1 MTNYEKIQKA
11 NPQLTIY
18 QVGDEQFRDYGIV
31 YKQFD
36 LTEINDYMARVAV
49 TAANQYVPKNPA
61 IEQMSVIHEIS
72 GEVFGG
78 MALSAGQCVGHCDA
92 FSAVEFHQGSEVNIT
107 FTDVIMVLGK
117 RRDLQNYEFH
127 AVDDA
132 QIFYIPQGTV
142 FEMFSDTL
150 HYSPIE
156 VTPAGFK
163 AVVVVLNGTNE
174 SLPSSFKTHNPMLVK
189 KNKFQLA
196 HATRTDK
203 VKAGIL
209 PGVKGPLV
217 QVRPIQ
223 D

>member
-1 MTNYEKIQKA
+1 M
-11 NPQLTIY
+11 
-18 QVGDEQFRDYGIV
+18 
-31 YKQFD
+31 
-36 LTEINDYMARVAV
+36 
-49 TAANQYVPKNPA
+49 
-61 IEQMSVIHEIS
+61 
-72 GEVFGG
+72 
-78 MALSAGQCVGHCDA
+78 GHCDA
-92 FSAVEFHQGSEVNIT
+92 FSAIEFHQGSEVNIT
-107 FTDVIMVLGK
+107 FSDVIMVLGK
-117 RRDLQNYEFH
+117 RRDLRNYEFH
-127 AVDDA
+127 AVDDV

-156 VTPAGFK
+156 VTLAGFK

>member
-1 MTNYEKIQKA
+1 
-11 NPQLTIY
+11 
-18 QVGDEQFRDYGIV
+18 
-31 YKQFD
+31 
-36 LTEINDYMARVAV
+36 
-49 TAANQYVPKNPA
+49 
-61 IEQMSVIHEIS
+61 
-72 GEVFGG
+72 
-78 MALSAGQCVGHCDA
+78 
-92 FSAVEFHQGSEVNIT
+92 AVEFHQGSEVNIT

-117 RRDLQNYEFH
+117 RRDLRNYEFH

-163 AVVVVLNGTNE
+163 AVVVVLNGTNK